1 VVRVAVQHIIGALVA
16 DWDRVT
22 HRLGS
27 DGRTRLRGL
36 VDATRTSQSADER
49 AAIAHALTRLL
60 GEFLPHDDPVFADA
74 GVRYS
79 NPGQVRELDRLLVS
93 ISGDVRFYGRPRSA
107 KERILTHEWESAA
120 DLRERELSPDV
131 FGVIKLHR
139 DDGSASVPVFQF
151 DEEGAPLEVVLRVN
165 RLLRAHEDPWGAADW
180 WFSANAWLTE
190 PPYELIGRTSDEL
203 LVAAAV
209 AVTEG

>member
-1 VVRVAVQHIIGALVA
+1 MAVQHIIDALVA

-36 VDATRTSQSADER
+36 VDAMRSAQSADER

-60 GEFLPHDDPVFADA
+60 GELLPHDDAVFANA

-79 NPGQVRELDRLLVS
+79 DPRHADVLDRLLVS

-107 KERILTHEWESAA
+107 KERVLTHVWESAS
-120 DLRERELSPDV
+120 DLRERQHSPDV
-131 FGVIKLHR
+131 FGVIKLDR
-139 DDGSASVPVFQF
+139 DDGSAAVPVFQF
-151 DEEGAPLEVVLRVN
+151 DEEGTPLEVVLRVN
-165 RLLRAHEDPWGAADW
+165 RVLRAHEDPWGAADW

-190 PPYELIGRTSDEL
+190 PPYELIGRTPDEL